1 MGGSEDFL
9 QGLKPASPT
18 HSLCCMQEVFVNVTD
33 GAEVVLMW
41 IWHKNECRIK
51 ENLVESTQGIG
62 YSNNSPS
69 LRIAFEMVQ

>member
-33 GAEVVLMW
+33 GVEVVLMW
-41 IWHKNECRIK
+41 IWHKNESVLQ
-51 ENLVESTQGIG
+51 N
-62 YSNNSPS
+62 
-69 LRIAFEMVQ
+69 